1 MFTLDPRLAADTV
14 PVATLTL
21 SRVLLMDRLTW
32 PWLVVVPQLPD
43 LRELID
49 LADDDRRRL
58 SDEIARVAR
67 VLQATV
73 PCDKLNV
80 ASFGNVVAQL
90 HVHVIART
98 VGDVAWPKP
107 TWTVDAPERYEAAAR
122 DTLVARLAAGFAA

>member
-21 SRVLLMDRLTW
+21 SRVLLMDRRTW
-32 PWLVVVPQLPD
+32 PWLVVVPQVPD
-43 LRELID
+43 MRELID
-49 LADDDRRRL
+49 LTDDDRRRL
-58 SDEIARVAR
+58 SDEVAQVAR
-67 VLQATV
+67 VLRAAV

-98 VGDVAWPKP
+98 VGDAAWPKP
-107 TWTVDAPERYEAAAR
+107 TWTVDAPAGYDPAAR
-122 DTLVARLAAGFAA
+122 DALVARLAAGLAA

>member
-21 SRVLLMDRLTW
+21 SRVLLMDRRTW

-49 LADDDRRRL
+49 LDDDDRRRL
-58 SDEIARVAR
+58 SDEVAQVAR
-67 VLQATV
+67 VLRATV

-98 VGDVAWPKP
+98 VGDAAWPRP
-107 TWTVDAPERYEAAAR
+107 TWTIEAPDAYDPAAR
-122 DTLVARLAAGFAA
+122 DALVARLAAGLAA